1 MVCILKLNYRIVL
14 LFAILFSAN
23 AGAQNSSIG
32 KKTRYADAVF
42 DSIAIEKDEVFGS
55 SVNEKGENEILKL
68 DIYAPKDDALE
79 NRPVILWIHGGGF
92 TYGNNKSQKYIVEMA
107 TRFAKKGY
115 VGVSIDYRLRAKP
128 KETPQGTISD
138 AVADALKA
146 LEWLRSNPERLLI
159 DPSKIIVA
167 GGSAGGML
175 GCHLCFNDRPAGNG
189 TDKAGIVAFV
199 NLWGS
204 PAPMWGELSIDSN
217 DPPTIIV
224 HGTTDQLVDYK
235 NSVTLAEK
243 LTAAKVPNQLVTLT
257 GAGHTPVQQMDEF
270 ENEIAKFLLQRI
282 E

>member
-1 MVCILKLNYRIVL
+1 MKYNLKLNYLII
-14 LFAILFSAN
+14 LFAAWFSSLSSV
-23 AGAQNSSIG
+23 AQVNESG
-32 KKTRYADAVF
+32 KKIRYIDAVF
-42 DSIAIEKDEVFGS
+42 DEITIEKDVAFGS
-55 SVNEKGENEILKL
+55 SVNEKGENEMLKL
-68 DIYAPKDDALE
+68 DIYAPKNDALE

-92 TYGNNKSQKYIVEMA
+92 TYGNDKSQKYIVEMA

-128 KETPQGTISD
+128 KETPEGTISD

-175 GCHLCFNDRPAGNG
+175 SCHLCFNDRPASKGA
-189 TDKAGIVAFV
+189 DKAGIAAIV

-224 HGTTDQLVDYK
+224 HGTADQLVDYN
-235 NSVTLAEK
+235 NSVTLSEK
-243 LTAAKVPNQLVTLT
+243 LTAAKVPNQLVTLE
-257 GAGHTPVQQMDEF
+257 GAGHTPVKQMDEF

>member
-1 MVCILKLNYRIVL
+1 MVCIIKLNYRIVL
-14 LFAILFSAN
+14 LFVILFSVN
-23 AGAQNSSIG
+23 AGAQNSSNG

-42 DSIAIEKDEVFGS
+42 DSIAIEKDVVFGL

-146 LEWLRSNPERLLI
+146 LEWLRSNPERVLI

-189 TDKAGIVAFV
+189 ADKAGIVAFV

>member
-1 MVCILKLNYRIVL
+1 MICILKLNYSIVL
-14 LFAILFSAN
+14 LLVILFSVN
-23 AGAQNSSIG
+23 AGAQNSTG
-32 KKTRYADAVF
+32 KKTRYADAFF
-42 DSIAIEKDEVFGS
+42 DSIAVEKDVVFGS

-68 DIYAPKDDALE
+68 DIYTPKNDLLE

-107 TRFAKKGY
+107 SRFAKKGY

-128 KETPQGTISD
+128 KETPLGTISD
-138 AVADALKA
+138 AVTDALKA
-146 LEWLRSNPERLLI
+146 LEWLRSNPERVLI

-199 NLWGS
+199 DLWGS

-224 HGTTDQLVDYK
+224 HGTSDQLVDYK
-235 NSVTLAEK
+235 NSVSLAEK
-243 LTAAKVPNQLVTLT
+243 LTAAKVPNQLVTLA
-257 GAGHTPVQQMDEF
+257 GASHTPVQQMDEF